1 MDNASNSTRQPES
14 SQVANFAGGM
24 KSIADFCADNGCS
37 RAFVYTEHRAGRLPF
52 TKLGRATRIKL
63 EDEQAW
69 RDSLPVVTGEA
80 A

>member
-1 MDNASNSTRQPES
+1 MQQEVLR
-14 SQVANFAGGM
+14 GGM
-24 KSIADFCADNGCS
+24 KTLDQFCADNGVS
-37 RAFVYTEHRAGRLPF
+37 RAQAYLEHKSGKLPF

-69 RDSLPVVTGEA
+69 RDSLPVVGA

>member
-1 MDNASNSTRQPES
+1 MSNFVGQEES
-14 SQVANFAGGM
+14 SQATNGAVGM
-24 KSIADFCADNGCS
+24 KTIAEFCADNGCS
-37 RAFVYTEHRAGRLPF
+37 RGFVYTEHWAGRLPF

-69 RDSLPVVTGEA
+69 RDSLPVVGA

>member
-1 MDNASNSTRQPES
+1 MQEL
-14 SQVANFAGGM
+14 SQGGM
-24 KSIADFCADNGCS
+24 KTISQFCADNGCS
-37 RAFVYTEHRAGRLPF
+37 RSLVYVEHRAGRLPF

-69 RDSLPVVTGEA
+69 RDSLPVIKHEA

>member
-1 MDNASNSTRQPES
+1 MQQEVSP
-14 SQVANFAGGM
+14 GGM
-24 KSIADFCADNGCS
+24 KTISQFCADNGCS
-37 RAFVYTEHRAGRLPF
+37 RSFAYIEHRAGRLTF

-69 RDSLPVVTGEA
+69 RDSLPVVTVQA